1 MMDVAYWM
9 AKYDKLKEDYDQLRE
24 KIYDLNVYIAELEDA
39 GVEYSK
45 EIKELKEQIKEQ
57 TKRIGAKDTPL
68 AVVKTSHI
76 GSAVTLCPTCKCFLY
91 DSDWG
96 KPCKQVNRCPSCG
109 QRLDWRNW

>member
-1 MMDVAYWM
+1 MGMMDEV
-9 AKYDKLKEDYDQLRE
+9 KRLHLEIDRLKD

-39 GVEYSK
+39 DVRYRK

-57 TKRIGAKDTPL
+57 AKQIGAKDTPL
-68 AVVKTSHI
+68 AVVNTHHI

-91 DSDWG
+91 DSDDG
-96 KPCKQVNRCPSCG
+96 KPCKKVNRCPHCG